1 MSCIARFQANY
12 AFTDA
17 KRSAKSLVAL
27 PFSFFP
33 VSNGVVDD
41 FQNQIEDRHHLVL
54 VQYCD
59 LPVNYSGACCKKY
72 VMSYI
77 AGSIQAAFFQ
87 ISLLDSCRSRV
98 LILARYL
105 AKYVIAPSCTRNN
118 KGRSLFVWDRSENG
132 KLTRTMDP
140 GRYSFNLQSGLDPV
154 NEPTPH
160 LLQAYPNHVRVLPGS
175 SEQRIYRL
183 T

>member
-12 AFTDA
+12 AFTDV

-118 KGRSLFVWDRSENG
+118 KGRSLFRLGQIG
-132 KLTRTMDP
+132 KREVDKDD
-140 GRYSFNLQSGLDPV
+140 GSGEIFLQSSV
-154 NEPTPH
+154 
-160 LLQAYPNHVRVLPGS
+160 GS
-175 SEQRIYRL
+175 RSCK
-183 T
+183 